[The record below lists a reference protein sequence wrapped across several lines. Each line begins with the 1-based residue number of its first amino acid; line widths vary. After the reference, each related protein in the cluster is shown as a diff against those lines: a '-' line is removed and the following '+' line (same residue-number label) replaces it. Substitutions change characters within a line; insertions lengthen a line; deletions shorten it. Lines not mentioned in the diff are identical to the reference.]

1 MKDNAQKL
9 LDYIYNSPTAYHAT
23 SNGVEEL
30 KKAGF
35 TQLFEGEAWDMQT
48 GGKYFV
54 AKNGSAFAAW
64 IVGLNWLNPSVRVI
78 AAHTDSPAFVIKP
91 NPQMTTGKHI
101 KLNTSP
107 YGGMILHTWFD
118 RPLALAG
125 RVLLKSSSFLA
136 PEERLININRPLMV
150 IPSLAI
156 HLNREVNKGVEFNPQ
171 NHTLPFV
178 AMVNEELEKDD
189 YLLNL
194 LTEELKCNA
203 DDILD
208 FDLTLYEYAR
218 NGFVGGGKFLSSPRL
233 DDLWMVHA
241 GLEAILQADAGP
253 FTKLLFCPDNEEIGS
268 MTAWGAHS
276 RFIQSILERIVG
288 RDKFDQAMANSFI
301 VSADLGHAQNPNY
314 ADKDDPTS
322 PSIMGE
328 GPILKYSAMQKYATN
343 GYTAA
348 VFRGLCE
355 RAGVPC
361 QAYIT
366 RSDITGGGTI
376 GAMMSAKLGCAVV
389 DMGLAV
395 MGMHSIRE
403 LGAVIDN
410 EYALKLFKAFYDNEV
425 K

>member
-23 SNGVEEL
+23 ANGVDKL
-30 KKAGF
+30 KEAGF
-35 TQLFEGEAWDMQT
+35 TQLFEGDAWDMRA

-64 IVGLNWLNPSVRVI
+64 VVGLDMANPAFRVI

-91 NPQMTTGKHI
+91 NPQMITGKHV

-125 RVLLKSSSFLA
+125 RVLLKSENFLS
-136 PEERLININRPLMV
+136 PEERLVNINRPLMV

-156 HLNREVNKGVEFNPQ
+156 HLNREVNKGFEINPQ

-178 AMVNEELEKDD
+178 AMINEELEKDD

-194 LTEELKCNA
+194 LTEELKCKPEN
-203 DDILD
+203 ILD

-218 NGFVGGGKFLSSPRL
+218 NGFVGGGKFISSPRL

-241 GLEAILQADAGP
+241 GLETILQADAGA

-288 RDKFDQAMANSFI
+288 QDKFDRAMANSFI
-301 VSADLGHAQNPNY
+301 ISADLGHAQNPNY

-328 GPILKYSAMQKYATN
+328 GVILKYSPMQKYATN
-343 GYTAA
+343 GYTGA

-355 RAGVPC
+355 TAGVPC

-410 EYALKLFKAFYDNEV
+410 EHILKLFKTFFLMNN
-425 K
+425 